1 MRCGGVNRG
10 FTVAKKSSKT
20 APKKKRKTSAGT
32 KKGGTKST
40 PATKAKTKAKALKNK
55 TKGTTKKK
63 AGKKK
68 TAVTTAKSKSDTP
81 KVKSE
86 SAAPEAKKSH
96 GAKLNQPRSSAPPAP
111 LVGRAVVV
119 APATAPPRQPLTDA
133 QLRKAKSGLSRAD
146 LEDYRQRLLQK
157 RSELLGDVEALEND
171 ARTDSGDH
179 FSPEHMADIGSNN
192 YEQEFTLGLVE
203 SEQKLLREIDE
214 ALLRIQSRTYG
225 VCIETGSP
233 IGKPR
238 LDAKPW
244 AKYCIDV
251 AREKERLGQL

>member
-1 MRCGGVNRG
+1 M
-10 FTVAKKSSKT
+10 AKKSSKT

-32 KKGGTKST
+32 KKLATKSA
-40 PATKAKTKAKALKNK
+40 PATKAKASKNK

-68 TAVTTAKSKSDTP
+68 AAVATAKSKSDTP

-86 SAAPEAKKSH
+86 SAAPEAKKNH

-119 APATAPPRQPLTDA
+119 APAAAPPRQPLTDA

-214 ALLRIQSRTYG
+214 AILRIQSRTYG
-225 VCIETGSP
+225 VCVETGSP